1 MLAVRFHQR
10 SYTMELL
17 ANVTDPRI
25 PLSILMLQLGFKRPK
40 AARPE
45 RIAPAR
51 VMRFEIPPPA
61 REIYEEP
68 ERWDGLS

>member
-1 MLAVRFHQR
+1 
-10 SYTMELL
+10 MELL

-40 AARPE
+40 PARPQ

-51 VMRFEIPPPA
+51 TIRVQIPI
-61 REIYEEP
+61 RTLETYEEP